1 MVPPA
6 ETARS
11 KHHRFPGAMISHS
24 VWLSDRFSLRDR
36 DVEAMLVARGIVVT
50 SEAMR
55 QWGRNCGQDDAHQ
68 RRHWRPKPGDQ
79 WYVDEV

>member
-24 VWLSDRFSLRDR
+24 VWLSYRFSLRDR

-50 SEAMR
+50 YTYCISR
-55 QWGRNCGQDDAHQ
+55 RNFLGGKHL
-68 RRHWRPKPGDQ
+68 RVR
-79 WYVDEV
+79 